1 MAKKEELLEKE
12 TKYCKILKS
21 VDLVDGDEIF
31 ALEKIYIK
39 SLAREEIRIALYKN
53 CRDRE
58 RKFIARAVDIEQDK
72 LIDLIVLGIKTG
84 ILDDKFKNQLKD
96 FIA

>member
-1 MAKKEELLEKE
+1 MAKKEELFEKE

>member
-1 MAKKEELLEKE
+1 MAKKEELFEKE

-39 SLAREEIRIALYKN
+39 SLEREEIRIALYKN
-53 CRDRE
+53 CIDRE

-72 LIDLIVLGIKTG
+72 LIDLIILGIKTG
-84 ILDDKFKNQLKD
+84 ILDNKFKNQLKD

>member
-1 MAKKEELLEKE
+1 MAKKEELFEKE

-39 SLAREEIRIALYKN
+39 SLEREEIRIALYKN

-72 LIDLIVLGIKTG
+72 LIDLIILGIKTG
-84 ILDDKFKNQLKD
+84 ILDNKFKKGGYIL
-96 FIA
+96 